1 MEVIKM
7 GLFGAIGSFIGGV
20 CSAVGSICSSIGG
33 AIMGAVGALAPAIA
47 SFLPVLGP
55 VLCVLAQLFAGK
67 PEKEEPE
74 EIGMKAELAG
84 QEGVKPENFDSIGAY
99 LDELRNNPKYQIE
112 PEKLKNLTPEE
123 RAKYQLTGLGLYV
136 KDIEEQQGIALSP
149 AFLKTIPAME
159 KQGYKVED
167 IAGLMQNMKN
177 NGVSD
182 MGKCADYLRGDLQPG
197 SEDMSKVYHSVKDMV
212 EKHFA
217 DGAIDTDEKI
227 DDLKAAVKSN
237 L

>member
-1 MEVIKM
+1 M
-7 GLFGAIGSFIGGV
+7 GFFSAIGSFIGGV

-33 AIMGAVGALAPAIA
+33 AVMGAVSALAPAIA
-47 SFLPVLGP
+47 PFLPVLGP
-55 VLCVLAQLFAGK
+55 IISILANLFTGK
-67 PEKEEPE
+67 PEEEEPE

-84 QEGVKPENFDSIGAY
+84 QEGVKPENFDSIGEY
-99 LDELRNNPKYQIE
+99 LDELRNNPKYQID

-123 RAKYQLTGLGLYV
+123 RQKYQLTGLGLYL
-136 KDIEEQQGIALSP
+136 KDIEEQQGITLSP
-149 AFLKTIPAME
+149 TFLKTIPAME
-159 KQGYKVED
+159 KQGYKAED
-167 IAGLMQNMKN
+167 IADLMQNMKN
-177 NGVSD
+177 NGISD

-197 SEDMSKVYHSVKDMV
+197 SEDRSKVYHSVKDMV

-217 DGAIDTDEKI
+217 DAKIDADEKI